1 MITNLNTLDIQGSDV
16 SWVRQSFLVPSS
28 YFAAG
33 SADASNRFF
42 TSAALKY
49 VDTRPGGNIAINPP
63 PQFTRYADPKAP
75 SRLNGSNGLG
85 IYYSEAIDDH
95 AQVIHMS
102 FGVPQFNSLTQFF
115 TSFYNSGAG
124 VLARTGR
131 GTTFFYTLG
140 KAAGFVVSL
149 MSWRLL
155 AFHLAGVGLNFLMN
169 KPSSKFYYLKRTM
182 PVYWQIVQTIVNQI
196 AVNLGVIPRA
206 GEAVV
211 GADVTNIPGLGDQY
225 QFDAAAIA
233 QMQAA
238 WPDIFFDGGGID
250 VYRMSTRA
258 RRLEAKQTA
267 MYQAAMDTGALTSQ
281 NLSSVIQGIFSPGN
295 KLTDTGA
302 RPFSDYI
309 SQWFG
314 TVANAQVKPSGGG
327 DDSAAGTSASADSTG
342 TASADI
348 SGTSAGAVAPVTQT
362 QDNATLDSVTENFS
376 QSQSDNAGFF
386 DFLNAELNDGGSFV
400 SFRVNATGSVTD
412 SFQNQTADSE
422 IANKINSMSS
432 QARTTRF
439 DAAGGN
445 LASGGVLGL
454 VGTAVNDA
462 MDFAAGI
469 AGGMGLSGLAALG
482 GSAFV
487 DIPRHWQSASATLA
501 RTSYTVNLVS
511 PYGNP
516 VSQLINL
523 YIPLAMLIAGALPL
537 ATGRQS
543 YTAPFICEL
552 YDRGRCQIRLGIID
566 SLSVTRGTGNL
577 GFNSEGRALAIDVT
591 FTVADLSSL
600 VYLPISQGLSTA
612 AAQTGAS
619 LGFAVTEGAAAVAG
633 AVGGGAVAGPVGAVA
648 GGAGAAAAALPAATA
663 VSVAGAAL
671 GTVVDTVSNVATS
684 LDNIFDGDNPFTDYM
699 AVLGGLGLADQ
710 IYVFRRLKL
719 NLTMQM
725 AQWRSW
731 MSPAHWASFAGDIM
745 PARLISGFFKGI
757 DTKI

>member
-1 MITNLNTLDIQGSDV
+1 MISNLNTLDTQGSDV

-28 YFAAG
+28 SFATG
-33 SADASNRFF
+33 SPDASNRFF

-63 PQFTRYADPKAP
+63 PQFTRHADPKAP

-85 IYYSEAIDDH
+85 IYYSEAIDDN

-206 GEAVV
+206 GDAVV

-225 QFDAAAIA
+225 QFDAAGIA

-238 WPDIFFDGGGID
+238 WPDIFFNGGGID
-250 VYRMSTRA
+250 VYKMSTRA
-258 RRLEAKQTA
+258 RRLEAKQIA

-281 NLSSVIQGIFSPGN
+281 NLASVIQNLFSPGN
-295 KLTDTGA
+295 KLADTGA
-302 RPFSDYI
+302 RSFSDYI

-314 TVANAQVKPSGGG
+314 TVANAQVKPAGGG
-327 DDSAAGTSASADSTG
+327 DDSAPGTSAPADSTG
-342 TASADI
+342 TTSADT
-348 SGTSAGAVAPVTQT
+348 SGASTAVTQT

-376 QSQSDNAGFF
+376 QSQSENAGFF

-400 SFRVNATGSVTD
+400 SFRVNATGAVTD

-454 VGTAVNDA
+454 VGSAVNDA
-462 MDFAAGI
+462 LDFASGI

-487 DIPRHWQSASATLA
+487 DIPRHWQSASASLA

-577 GFNSEGRALAIDVT
+577 GFNNDGRALAIDVT

-633 AVGGGAVAGPVGAVA
+633 AVGGGAIAGPVGAVA
-648 GGAGAAAAALPAATA
+648 GGAGAAAAALPVAAA
-663 VSVAGAAL
+663 VSAAGAAL

-710 IYVFRRLKL
+710 IYVFRKLKL

-725 AQWRSW
+725 AQWKSW
-731 MSPAHWASFAGDIM
+731 LSPAHWASFAGDLM

-757 DTKI
+757 DSNI